1 MIIDQFNV
9 FSDNVAVTA
18 TGNSN
23 AVQLMPYMGRGEQQ
37 YITVLVKTAYSAG
50 ATVSVGLQE
59 CDTATG
65 TFTDVASGFTLP
77 SPTKAGS
84 LLIFSLPA
92 NTAKPFLR
100 LKYTVTGTPAAGNL
114 FAFIGPEQ
122 FAPYSAGQFVDAGK
136 VVA

>member
-9 FSDNVAVTA
+9 FTDNLAVTA

-23 AVQLMPYMGRGEQQ
+23 TVQLMPYMGRAEQL

-50 ATVSVGLQE
+50 AGVSVGLQE

-65 TFTDVASGFTLP
+65 TFVDVVSGLTLP
-77 SPTKAGS
+77 TPTKAGA
-84 LLIFSLPA
+84 LLVFSLPA
-92 NTAKPFLR
+92 NTAKSFLR
-100 LKYTVTGTPAAGNL
+100 LKYTITGTPTTGKL
-114 FAFIGPEQ
+114 FAAIGPEQ
-122 FAPYSAGQFVDAGK
+122 FAPYSAGQYVKAGK